1 MSRLAFLFPG
11 QAAQRPGMASAWKGT
26 AHLGV
31 FHAVGERLGA
41 DLVAAADD
49 ADTCAAST
57 ALAQPAIH
65 AASLAAFDALLAAG
79 VRPDVVAGHSLGEV
93 TAAVA
98 AEVLDRRE
106 GADLVVARGDA
117 MGRACAAS
125 PGAMAA
131 IVRLDLDV
139 VEGLVARVPD
149 ACIANANA
157 PGQVVVSGPPEAVDR
172 VVALAKDAGGR
183 ALPLKVEGAFHSP
196 AMAPAVVRVERL
208 LRHLE
213 PRDPAVPVVSGIDG
227 RLRTTGDTVARA
239 LVEGIL
245 APVRW
250 IDVQNALVKQPVDL
264 LVEVGPGGVLAGC
277 AKRTVPDLPC
287 LSVSGP
293 DDVAAVLDAVERL
306 DTTVVPD
313 ALLPTHA

>member
-1 MSRLAFLFPG
+1 MPRTAFVFPG
-11 QAAQRPGMASAWKGT
+11 QAAQRPGMASAWAAT
-26 AHLGV
+26 PHLAP
-31 FHAVGERLGA
+31 FELVGERAGI

-49 ADTCAAST
+49 ADACAAST

-65 AASLAAFDALLAAG
+65 AASLAAFDALLEAG

-98 AEVLDRRE
+98 ADVIGRAD

-131 IVRLDLDV
+131 IVRLDLEDV
-139 VEGLVARVPD
+139 ERIVDRVPD

-157 PGQVVVSGPPEAVDR
+157 PGQVVVAGPPEAVHE
-172 VVALAKDAGGR
+172 VARLAGEQRGR

-196 AMAPAVVRVERL
+196 AMAPAVVRVDTL
-208 LRHLE
+208 LRHLDVQ
-213 PRDPAVPVVSGIDG
+213 DPKVPVVSGIDG
-227 RLRTTGDTVARA
+227 LPRTTGDAVARA
-239 LVEGIL
+239 LVDGIL

-250 IDVQNALVKQPVDL
+250 IDVQQSLAADEVDL
-264 LVEVGPGGVLAGC
+264 IVEVGPGGVLAGC
-277 AKRTVPDLPC
+277 AKRTVPAIPC
-287 LSVSGP
+287 VSVAGP
-293 DDVAAVLDAVERL
+293 DDVDGVLSALAATSV
-306 DTTVVPD
+306 
-313 ALLPTHA
+313 HA